1 MARRRKVSPDIEVEL
16 ETDEEEDII
25 EEALEQFVP
34 TYERIEEYERQL
46 EDLLNR
52 IPEDVRPYVWITVIP
67 EKAPVRIEEEEE
79 EEEEEWE
86 EEI

>member
-25 EEALEQFVP
+25 EDALERFMP

-52 IPEDVRPYVWITVIP
+52 IPANVRPHVWITVIP
-67 EKAPVRIEEEEE
+67 EKVPIRIEEEEE
-79 EEEEEWE
+79 EEEEEFE
-86 EEI
+86 EEV